1 MTTAIALTYFAG
13 FVGFVSTMA
22 LVYGRK
28 ARPDLSA

>member
-1 MTTAIALTYFAG
+1 MTPAIALAYFAG
-13 FVGFVSTMA
+13 CAGVVSTMA